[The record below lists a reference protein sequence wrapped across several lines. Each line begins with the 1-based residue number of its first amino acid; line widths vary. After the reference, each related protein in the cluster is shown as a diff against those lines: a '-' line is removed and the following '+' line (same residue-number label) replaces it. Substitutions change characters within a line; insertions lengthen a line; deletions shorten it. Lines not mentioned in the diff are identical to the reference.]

1 MLKIYFAVQLHTQ
14 QHKSRNGSGRAEALI
29 SSVECRSGVSV
40 AEAFLHPVGQGD
52 PVDQGDP
59 VGPVPR
65 PVLDVAEEQTAAA
78 AGDAAAASSLKKTS
92 VSSSPLMPHIC
103 CKAKDTDGSQPKNIS
118 VQFGSKKLW

>member
-40 AEAFLHPVGQGD
+40 AEACLHPVG
-52 PVDQGDP
+52 QGDP

-65 PVLDVAEEQTAAA
+65 PVLDVAEEQTAAP
-78 AGDAAAASSLKKTS
+78 
-92 VSSSPLMPHIC
+92 V
-103 CKAKDTDGSQPKNIS
+103 
-118 VQFGSKKLW
+118 